1 MQWCD
6 MLGWYPWWSGVGAP
20 CCCVGCASLCPACLG
35 QGTAVPRHGCGVYW
49 GLSVVNIVPNSVF
62 VINTVALFLALL
74 AWKIRWVVARVINI
88 D

>member
-1 MQWCD
+1 
-6 MLGWYPWWSGVGAP
+6 MLGWYPWWSGVGVRA
-20 CCCVGCASLCPACLG
+20 VALVVLVCALFASVRVSAF
-35 QGTAVPRHGCGVYW
+35 PRHGCGVYW

-74 AWKIRWVVARVINI
+74 AWKIRWVVAGVINI